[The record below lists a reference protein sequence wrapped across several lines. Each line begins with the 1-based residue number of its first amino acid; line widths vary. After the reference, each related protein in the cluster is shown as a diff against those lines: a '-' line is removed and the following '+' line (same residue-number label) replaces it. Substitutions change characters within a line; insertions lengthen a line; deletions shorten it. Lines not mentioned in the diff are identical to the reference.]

1 MDGQPLGS
9 SFRDPGGFVYTRDG
23 VLYRQVN
30 RVFQDRYEAFL
41 GSGLY
46 DELARQRLIV
56 SHEPVSLDLALT
68 RDAAAVLAPER
79 VPFISYPYEWAFG
92 QLRDAALLTL
102 ELQERALVRGFTL
115 RDASAYNVQFIDG
128 RPVMIDTLSFE
139 PRAEGAPW
147 SAYGQFCQHFLV
159 PLALM
164 SLVDIRL
171 GGLQRLHID
180 GIPLDLGSR
189 LLGTAAWRRLGLLF
203 HVKAQAATQRRFADR
218 PIDAAVKSK
227 AVDASALLQLVRG
240 LRGTIEG
247 LRWNPSG
254 TEWADYTSDNNYTRE
269 AASAKRDRVIDLLRG
284 TAAETVWDLG
294 ANTGE
299 YSRAARAVA
308 PRVIAFD
315 LDPAAVERNYRRVR
329 TEGETGILPLL
340 MDLANPSP
348 GQGWAHGERMSL
360 EERGPADALLA
371 LALVHHLAI
380 GNNLPL
386 ERVAA
391 GFARLG
397 RRLVIVFVPKSDS
410 QVQRLLRN
418 RPDIFPDYTR
428 EGFEAAFQRHWTIDG
443 SHPIS
448 GSERI
453 LYRMTAHGR
462 PWGE

>member
-30 RVFQDRYEAFL
+30 RVFQDRFEAFL

-56 SHEPVSLDLALT
+56 PHESAPLDLALT
-68 RDAAAVLAPER
+68 GDAVAVLAPER
-79 VPFISYPYEWAFG
+79 VPFISYPYEWSFG

-115 RDASAYNVQFIDG
+115 RDASAYNVQFVDG

-164 SLVDIRL
+164 SLVDVRL
-171 GGLQRLHID
+171 GTLQRNYLD
-180 GIPLDLGSR
+180 GVPLDLGSR
-189 LLGTAAWRRLGLLF
+189 LLGAAAWRRLGLLF

-218 PIDAAVKSK
+218 PITAATKAKS
-227 AVDASALLQLVRG
+227 VDAPALLQLVRG
-240 LRGTIEG
+240 LRGTVEG
-247 LRWNPSG
+247 LTWNPAG
-254 TEWADYTSDNNYTRE
+254 TEWADYTSDNNYTAE
-269 AASAKRDRVIDLLRG
+269 ASGAKRERVVELLRG
-284 TAAETVWDLG
+284 LGAETVWDLG

-299 YSRAARAVA
+299 YSRAARTVA
-308 PRVIAFD
+308 PRVISFD
-315 LDPAAVERNYRRVR
+315 IDPAAVERNYRRVR
-329 TEGETGILPLL
+329 AEGETGILPLL
-340 MDLANPSP
+340 TDLANPSP
-348 GQGWAHGERMSL
+348 AQGWAHGERMSL
-360 EERGPADALLA
+360 EDRGPADALLA

-397 RRLVIVFVPKSDS
+397 RRLVIEFVPKSDS

-418 RPDIFPDYTR
+418 RPDIFPEYTR
-428 EGFEAAFQRHWTIDG
+428 EGFEAAFRRWFTIEQG
-443 SHPIS
+443 HPIP
-448 GSERI
+448 GSERT
-453 LYRMTAHGR
+453 LYRMTALER
-462 PWGE
+462 PWGD